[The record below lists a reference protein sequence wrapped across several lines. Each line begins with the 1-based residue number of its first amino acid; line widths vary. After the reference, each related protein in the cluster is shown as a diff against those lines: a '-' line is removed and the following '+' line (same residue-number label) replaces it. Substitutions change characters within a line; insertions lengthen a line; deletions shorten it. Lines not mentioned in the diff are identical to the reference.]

1 MSIRLVPALEGGGD
15 IAVSWSRAEEPW
27 GISKFV
33 SGAVVE
39 SELIEKGFS
48 WDEY

>member
-1 MSIRLVPALEGGGD
+1 MSIRLVASLEGGGVV
-15 IAVSWSRAEEPW
+15 AGSWSRAEALW

-39 SELIEKGFS
+39 SGLTEREFS
-48 WDEY
+48 

>member
-1 MSIRLVPALEGGGD
+1 MVPALEGGGD